1 MPASVQ
7 PTAITEQTTQ
17 EFRQDLARLSG
28 EDRTR
33 VRAALRSS
41 YELLRSDR
49 RRFFASAKRPQPVQ
63 LKSGLTSS
71 LYSLPV
77 GRDLRLIL
85 AVDDDPVFAQTIV
98 TLFRAIRPNEVGRTY
113 RSIADRIYRNGIER
127 NGGH

>member
-1 MPASVQ
+1 MPASVE

-17 EFRQDLARLSG
+17 EFRQDLSRLSS

-49 RRFFASAKRPQPVQ
+49 RSFFATAKRPQPVQ
-63 LKSGLTSS
+63 LKGGLTSS

-77 GRDLRLIL
+77 GRDIRLIL

-98 TLFRAIRPNEVGRTY
+98 TLFRAIRPDELRRTY